1 VQPRPNP
8 NPPKGFAHP
17 AEAKFARLLDFY
29 RIPWE
34 HEPTTFPLSID
45 DEGNIH
51 EALTPDFYLPNQ
63 DLYIELTTKR
73 QSQITEKNRKIRLL
87 RQLYPDVNIKL
98 LKRKDMRI
106 LLIKYGFDA
115 VTGKLIGK
123 PRDVDLSK

>member
-1 VQPRPNP
+1 VQPQPNP

-17 AEAKFARLLDFY
+17 VEAKFARLLDFY

-34 HEPTTFPLSID
+34 YEPTTFPLSID
-45 DEGNIH
+45 EEGNIN

-63 DLYIELTTKR
+63 DLYIELTTMR

-87 RQLYPDVNIKL
+87 RQQYSHINIKL
-98 LKRKDMRI
+98 LNRKDMRI

-123 PRDVDLSK
+123 PGNVDKSE

>member
-1 VQPRPNP
+1 VQPQPNP

-17 AEAKFARLLDFY
+17 VEAKFARLLDFY

-34 HEPTTFPLSID
+34 HEPTTFPLSFD
-45 DEGNIH
+45 EEGNIN
-51 EALTPDFYLPNQ
+51 EALTPDFFLPNQ
-63 DLYIELTTKR
+63 DLYIELTTKV

-87 RQLYPDVNIKL
+87 RQHYPQINIKL
-98 LKRKDMRI
+98 LNRKDMRI

-123 PRDVDLSK
+123 PRDVDISK

>member
-1 VQPRPNP
+1 VQPQPNP

-17 AEAKFARLLDFY
+17 VEGKFARLLDFY

-45 DEGNIH
+45 DEGNII

-87 RQLYPDVNIKL
+87 KQHYPHINIKL
-98 LKRKDMRI
+98 LNRKDMRI

-115 VTGKLIGK
+115 VTGRLIGK
-123 PRDVDLSK
+123 PRDVDTPK

>member
-1 VQPRPNP
+1 MQPQPNP

-17 AEAKFARLLDFY
+17 VESKFARLLDFY

-34 HEPTTFPLSID
+34 HEPTTFPLSF
-45 DEGNIH
+45 DEDGNIN

-63 DLYIELTTKR
+63 DLYLELTTKR

-87 RQLYPDVNIKL
+87 KQHYPHINIKL
-98 LKRKDMRI
+98 LNRKDMRI

-115 VTGKLIGK
+115 VTGRLIGK
-123 PRDVDLSK
+123 PRDVDKST

>member
-1 VQPRPNP
+1 VQPQPNP

-34 HEPTTFPLSID
+34 HEPTTFPLSFD
-45 DEGNIH
+45 NEGNIN

-63 DLYIELTTKR
+63 DLYIELTTKL

-87 RQLYPDVNIKL
+87 KQYYPHINIKL
-98 LKRKDMRI
+98 LNRKDMRI

-115 VTGKLIGK
+115 VTGRLIGK
-123 PRDVDLSK
+123 PRDVDISK